1 MTSDMH
7 SPAEL
12 QTALPPPIDVR
23 YDVERWHLNNGFR
36 RRWLAIGERTA
47 ADIEAVR
54 AEAMAAAIREA
65 IAEVTASAT
74 DR

>member
-1 MTSDMH
+1 MM
-7 SPAEL
+7 A
-12 QTALPPPIDVR
+12 QA
-23 YDVERWHLNNGFR
+23 
-36 RRWLAIGERTA
+36 A
-47 ADIEAVR
+47 ADGVVIQGG